1 MMLFKYIKLIDFLEM
16 ENRVIFAALPHQLG
30 EKLTYKHTPG
40 QLFWENVPV
49 SIFSYIFLI
58 F

>member
-1 MMLFKYIKLIDFLEM
+1 M